1 MIKEE
6 DLLLKLAQVIGNA
19 DKAKEALDVLKGA
32 NMDTPITDLKLSE
45 EVKKGILDVL
55 IGGQSYKIGNRF
67 LERAKLGDLI
77 RLQNELEAKQ
87 SDSNNDL
94 FGNTVAAYFGGR

>member
-45 EVKKGILDVL
+45 KRGYWTYLSADKAIKSETD
-55 IGGQSYKIGNRF
+55 F
-67 LERAKLGDLI
+67 
-77 RLQNELEAKQ
+77 
-87 SDSNNDL
+87 
-94 FGNTVAAYFGGR
+94 